1 MQHMKANGIET
12 GTHYSPVHK
21 MSLYKSRSVLPNTEK
36 IGKEIVTIPI
46 HPNLSKKDVDF
57 IIENVNSIV

>member
-1 MQHMKANGIET
+1 MKANGIET

-21 MSLYKSRSVLPNTEK
+21 MSLYKSKIILPNTEK
-36 IGKEIVTIPI
+36 ISKEIVTLPI

-57 IIENVNSIV
+57 IIKSVNLAI